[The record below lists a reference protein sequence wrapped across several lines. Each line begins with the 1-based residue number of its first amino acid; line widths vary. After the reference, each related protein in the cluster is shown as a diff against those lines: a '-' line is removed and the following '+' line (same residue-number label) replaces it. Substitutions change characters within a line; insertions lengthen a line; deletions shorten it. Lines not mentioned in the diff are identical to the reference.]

1 MAELNRPTDPETSMA
16 AALDAAA
23 AALLGIWESAREG
36 TANRVSG
43 AQLRAV
49 MVVEQ
54 YDGIN
59 LRRLATRLDMLLSSA
74 SRLCD
79 RLVAAGMLEREP
91 GRFDRREISLHL
103 TPEARRLLAE
113 LRADRQA
120 QLAAVLSGMS
130 REGRDA
136 LLRGMREFDEAA
148 RRQQAQ
154 NASDESTGQEGWP
167 DDPDRPGG
175 RSGDW
180 SADSGRQTRA
190 VWTGS
195 MDGSERSVGTTRE
208 WQGRDALLSGMRE
221 FDETA
226 RRQQTQNAPTRDE
239 STGQGDW
246 PDDPDRPGGRSGDWS
261 DDAGRQTRTGWT
273 GSSGGPERS
282 VGTTREW
289 SAGDPP
295 VARTA

>member
-1 MAELNRPTDPETSMA
+1 MAAELDET
-16 AALDAAA
+16 A

-36 TANRVSG
+36 TAGRVSG

-54 YDGIN
+54 HDGIN

-103 TPEARRLLAE
+103 TPEGRRLLAE

-120 QLAAVLSGMS
+120 RLAVVLAGMS
-130 REGRDA
+130 LAGRDA
-136 LLRGMREFDEAA
+136 LRDGMREFDEVA
-148 RRQQAQ
+148 RQQRAQ
-154 NASDESTGQEGWP
+154 STPASGDPTEPEGWP
-167 DDPDRPGG
+167 DDPDGPGG

-180 SADSGRQTRA
+180 SI
-190 VWTGS
+190 
-195 MDGSERSVGTTRE
+195 
-208 WQGRDALLSGMRE
+208 
-221 FDETA
+221 
-226 RRQQTQNAPTRDE
+226 
-239 STGQGDW
+239 
-246 PDDPDRPGGRSGDWS
+246 DPDR
-261 DDAGRQTRTGWT
+261 QIRTAWADQ
-273 GSSGGPERS
+273 SGGPERS
-282 VGTTREW
+282 IGVNRDRP
-289 SAGDPP
+289 AGGPP

>member
-1 MAELNRPTDPETSMA
+1 MAELNGPTDPETSMA

-23 AALLGIWESAREG
+23 ASLLGIWESAREG

-54 YDGIN
+54 ADGIN
-59 LRRLATRLDMLLSSA
+59 LRRLATQLDMLLSSA

-120 QLAAVLSGMS
+120 QLAAVLAGMTP
-130 REGRDA
+130 A
-136 LLRGMREFDEAA
+136 
-148 RRQQAQ
+148 
-154 NASDESTGQEGWP
+154 
-167 DDPDRPGG
+167 
-175 RSGDW
+175 
-180 SADSGRQTRA
+180 
-190 VWTGS
+190 
-195 MDGSERSVGTTRE
+195 
-208 WQGRDALLSGMRE
+208 GRDALLSGMRE
-221 FDETA
+221 FDEVA
-226 RRQQTQNAPTRDE
+226 RRQQDTTLAGESVEEEEWPGDPDGPGGPGGPPDRSGPTR
-239 STGQGDW
+239 
-246 PDDPDRPGGRSGDWS
+246 
-261 DDAGRQTRTGWT
+261 TRWT
-273 GSSGGPERS
+273 DSSGAPERS
-282 VGTTREW
+282 VGATREW
-289 SAGDPP
+289 PTGGP

>member
-1 MAELNRPTDPETSMA
+1 MAEMNRPTDPETSMA
-16 AALDAAA
+16 AALDATA

-49 MVVEQ
+49 TVVEQ
-54 YDGIN
+54 FDGIN

-91 GRFDRREISLHL
+91 GRFDRREIALHL

-120 QLAAVLSGMS
+120 QLAAVLAAMS
-130 REGRDA
+130 PTGRDA
-136 LLRGMREFDEAA
+136 LLEGMREFDGIA

-154 NASDESTGQEGWP
+154 GAAVLGGQTKEEDWP
-167 DDPDRPGG
+167 KDPDRPGG

-180 SADSGRQTRA
+180 SADQGGPTRA
-190 VWTGS
+190 VWSGS
-195 MDGSERSVGTTRE
+195 SGSPERSAGTTRE
-208 WQGRDALLSGMRE
+208 W
-221 FDETA
+221 
-226 RRQQTQNAPTRDE
+226 PTD
-239 STGQGDW
+239 G
-246 PDDPDRPGGRSGDWS
+246 
-261 DDAGRQTRTGWT
+261 
-273 GSSGGPERS
+273 
-282 VGTTREW
+282 
-289 SAGDPP
+289 PP

>member
-1 MAELNRPTDPETSMA
+1 MA

-54 YDGIN
+54 HDGIN

-103 TPEARRLLAE
+103 TPEARRLVAE
-113 LRADRQA
+113 LRAERQR
-120 QLAAVLSGMS
+120 QLAAVLAGMS
-130 REGRDA
+130 WEGRDA
-136 LLRGMREFDEAA
+136 LLRGMREFDETA

-154 NASDESTGQEGWP
+154 HAPASAESTGEGDWP
-167 DDPDRPGG
+167 DDPHRPGG
-175 RSGDW
+175 RSGNW
-180 SADSGRQTRA
+180 PADPGRQTQA
-190 VWTGS
+190 
-195 MDGSERSVGTTRE
+195 
-208 WQGRDALLSGMRE
+208 
-221 FDETA
+221 
-226 RRQQTQNAPTRDE
+226 
-239 STGQGDW
+239 
-246 PDDPDRPGGRSGDWS
+246 
-261 DDAGRQTRTGWT
+261 GWT
-273 GSSGGPERS
+273 GSPGGPERS

-289 SAGDPP
+289 PAGEPP

>member
-36 TANRVSG
+36 TASRLSG

-54 YDGIN
+54 FDGIN

-103 TPEARRLLAE
+103 TPEARRLVAE
-113 LRADRQA
+113 LRADRRA
-120 QLAAVLSGMS
+120 QLAAVLAGMS

-136 LLRGMREFDEAA
+136 LLRGMREFDETA

-154 NASDESTGQEGWP
+154 NAPTSGESTGQENWP
-167 DDPDRPGG
+167 DDPDGPGG

-180 SADSGRQTRA
+180 SVDSGRQTRA
-190 VWTGS
+190 
-195 MDGSERSVGTTRE
+195 
-208 WQGRDALLSGMRE
+208 
-221 FDETA
+221 
-226 RRQQTQNAPTRDE
+226 
-239 STGQGDW
+239 
-246 PDDPDRPGGRSGDWS
+246 
-261 DDAGRQTRTGWT
+261 GWA

-282 VGTTREW
+282 VGTTRERP
-289 SAGDPP
+289 AGDPP

>member
-1 MAELNRPTDPETSMA
+1 MTELNGPRDPEKSMA
-16 AALDAAA
+16 AALDEAA

-54 YDGIN
+54 HDGIN

-120 QLAAVLSGMS
+120 QLAAVLAGMS
-130 REGRDA
+130 PGGRDA
-136 LLRGMREFDEAA
+136 LLTGMREFDESA

-154 NASDESTGQEGWP
+154 SAAASG
-167 DDPDRPGG
+167 
-175 RSGDW
+175 
-180 SADSGRQTRA
+180 
-190 VWTGS
+190 
-195 MDGSERSVGTTRE
+195 
-208 WQGRDALLSGMRE
+208 
-221 FDETA
+221 
-226 RRQQTQNAPTRDE
+226 E

-246 PDDPDRPGGRSGDWS
+246 PADPDRPTVRSRDWPV
-261 DDAGRQTRTGWT
+261 DPDRQTRTVWA
-273 GSSGGPERS
+273 SPSGGPELS
-282 VGTTREW
+282 IGTNRDW
-289 SAGDPP
+289 PAGDPP

>member
-103 TPEARRLLAE
+103 TPEARRLVAE
-113 LRADRQA
+113 LRADRQG
-120 QLAAVLSGMS
+120 QLAAVLAGMS
-130 REGRDA
+130 GEGRDA
-136 LLRGMREFDEAA
+136 LLRGMREFDETA

-154 NASDESTGQEGWP
+154 HAPAS
-167 DDPDRPGG
+167 
-175 RSGDW
+175 
-180 SADSGRQTRA
+180 
-190 VWTGS
+190 
-195 MDGSERSVGTTRE
+195 
-208 WQGRDALLSGMRE
+208 
-221 FDETA
+221 
-226 RRQQTQNAPTRDE
+226 DE

-246 PDDPDRPGGRSGDWS
+246 PDDPDRPGGRPEDWSGDS
-261 DDAGRQTRTGWT
+261 GRQTRAGWT

-289 SAGDPP
+289 PAGGPP

>member
-1 MAELNRPTDPETSMA
+1 MNRPTDPETSMA

-54 YDGIN
+54 SDGIN
-59 LRRLATRLDMLLSSA
+59 LRRLASRLDMLLSSA

-120 QLAAVLSGMS
+120 QLAAVLTGMS

-154 NASDESTGQEGWP
+154 NPPTPGEST
-167 DDPDRPGG
+167 
-175 RSGDW
+175 
-180 SADSGRQTRA
+180 
-190 VWTGS
+190 V
-195 MDGSERSVGTTRE
+195 
-208 WQGRDALLSGMRE
+208 
-221 FDETA
+221 
-226 RRQQTQNAPTRDE
+226 
-239 STGQGDW
+239 QGDW

-261 DDAGRQTRTGWT
+261 IDSGRQTRAVWT
-273 GSSGGPERS
+273 GSTGGSERS

-289 SAGDPP
+289 PAGDPP

>member
-1 MAELNRPTDPETSMA
+1 MA
-16 AALDAAA
+16 AAVDAAA

-103 TPEARRLLAE
+103 TPEARRLVAQ

-120 QLAAVLSGMS
+120 QLAAVLAGMS

-136 LLRGMREFDEAA
+136 LLSGMREFEETA
-148 RRQQAQ
+148 RRQQTQ
-154 NASDESTGQEGWP
+154 NVPTPDEPTGQGDWP
-167 DDPDRPGG
+167 NDPDRPGG

-180 SADSGRQTRA
+180 SGDS
-190 VWTGS
+190 
-195 MDGSERSVGTTRE
+195 
-208 WQGRDALLSGMRE
+208 
-221 FDETA
+221 
-226 RRQQTQNAPTRDE
+226 
-239 STGQGDW
+239 
-246 PDDPDRPGGRSGDWS
+246 
-261 DDAGRQTRTGWT
+261 GRQTRTGWT

-282 VGTTREW
+282 VGTGREW
-289 SAGDPP
+289 PADGPP

>member
-1 MAELNRPTDPETSMA
+1 MAELNGPTDPETSMA
-16 AALDAAA
+16 AALDTAAA
-23 AALLGIWESAREG
+23 SLLGIWESAREG

-54 YDGIN
+54 ADGIN
-59 LRRLATRLDMLLSSA
+59 LRRLAAQLDMLLSSA

-120 QLAAVLSGMS
+120 QLAAVLAGMTP
-130 REGRDA
+130 EGRDA
-136 LLRGMREFDEAA
+136 LLGGMREFDEVA
-148 RRQQAQ
+148 RRQQAGTTL
-154 NASDESTGQEGWP
+154 AGGSVGEEDWP
-167 DDPDRPGG
+167 GDPDGPGG
-175 RSGDW
+175 PGGPPDRSG
-180 SADSGRQTRA
+180 
-190 VWTGS
+190 
-195 MDGSERSVGTTRE
+195 
-208 WQGRDALLSGMRE
+208 
-221 FDETA
+221 
-226 RRQQTQNAPTRDE
+226 
-239 STGQGDW
+239 
-246 PDDPDRPGGRSGDWS
+246 
-261 DDAGRQTRTGWT
+261 QTRTRWT
-273 GSSGGPERS
+273 DSSAPPERS

-289 SAGDPP
+289 PTGGP

>member
-1 MAELNRPTDPETSMA
+1 MA

-43 AQLRAV
+43 PQLRAV

-54 YDGIN
+54 SDGIN

-120 QLAAVLSGMS
+120 QLGAVLAGMTL
-130 REGRDA
+130 EGRDA
-136 LLRGMREFDEAA
+136 LLRGMREFDEVA

-154 NASDESTGQEGWP
+154 NPPPVEST
-167 DDPDRPGG
+167 D
-175 RSGDW
+175 
-180 SADSGRQTRA
+180 
-190 VWTGS
+190 
-195 MDGSERSVGTTRE
+195 
-208 WQGRDALLSGMRE
+208 
-221 FDETA
+221 
-226 RRQQTQNAPTRDE
+226 
-239 STGQGDW
+239 QGDW
-246 PDDPDRPGGRSGDWS
+246 PDDPDRPGGRSRDWS
-261 DDAGRQTRTGWT
+261 VDSERQPHALWT
-273 GSSGGPERS
+273 GPSGGLERS

-289 SAGDPP
+289 PADEPP